1 MDLYRF
7 KMVVYIERR
16 KFIFWVE
23 CNFEMSVS
31 KTLDDKSQSVHPLK
45 FNVYFK
51 MRGEKIVTEKKII
64 VQFTML
70 TFCIAYLVSGALIA
84 LGQFGYSVHN
94 WVHTLQQFGMNI
106 PFAIYIL
113 SPAIASYIVL
123 KKNNKIAD
131 FKEWLKSVFY
141 AKNNISLYLYV
152 VAGLSLYFLIHLG
165 FSGRKE
171 MVLPFYTFFLSLP
184 GNLIIGGLEE
194 AGWMYIL
201 QPELDKKYGFVLSS
215 IYVGIIWIL
224 WHIPLFFIPG
234 TNHGEGL
241 INFWMFIVQLI
252 AFRFFNG
259 AIYKISGKGRVF
271 MCVLFHTMFN
281 AASPIFGTMTMTWA
295 GTIAANDMIVLVSII
310 TVVIYDKRISE

>member
-1 MDLYRF
+1 
-7 KMVVYIERR
+7 MV
-16 KFIFWVE
+16 
-23 CNFEMSVS
+23 
-31 KTLDDKSQSVHPLK
+31 D
-45 FNVYFK
+45 
-51 MRGEKIVTEKKII
+51 KKII
-64 VQFTML
+64 VQFTLL
-70 TFCIAYLVSGALIA
+70 TFCIAYLVSGALIV

-94 WVHTLQQFGMNI
+94 WVHSLQQFGMNI

-123 KKNNKIAD
+123 KKNSKIAD
-131 FKEWLKSVFY
+131 FKEWLKTVFY
-141 AKNNISLYLYV
+141 AKNRISVYLFV
-152 VAGLSLYFLIHLG
+152 VAGLTLYFLIHLAV
-165 FSGRKE
+165 SGRAE
-171 MVLPFYTFFLSLP
+171 MALPFYTFFLSLP

-201 QPELDKKYGFVLSS
+201 QPELDKKYGFVLSCVF
-215 IYVGIIWIL
+215 VGIIWIL

-241 INFWMFIVQLI
+241 INFGMFAVQLM

-295 GTIAANDMIVLVSII
+295 GTIAANAAIILVSIV
-310 TVVIYDKRISE
+310 TVVIYDKKSRRIV

>member
-1 MDLYRF
+1 MTD
-7 KMVVYIERR
+7 
-16 KFIFWVE
+16 
-23 CNFEMSVS
+23 
-31 KTLDDKSQSVHPLK
+31 
-45 FNVYFK
+45 
-51 MRGEKIVTEKKII
+51 KKII
-64 VQFTML
+64 VQFIAL

-94 WVHTLQQFGMNI
+94 WVYSLQQFGMNI

-131 FKEWLKSVFY
+131 FKEWLKTVFY
-141 AKNNISLYLYV
+141 VKNNISVYLFV
-152 VAGLSLYFLIHLG
+152 VAGLALYFLVHLAV
-165 FSGRKE
+165 SGSTE
-171 MVLPFYTFFLSLP
+171 MVLPFYTFFLALP

-215 IYVGIIWIL
+215 VFVGVIWAL

-241 INFWMFIVQLI
+241 INFWMFAVQLI

-281 AASPIFGTMTMTWA
+281 AASPIFGTMTMTWV
-295 GTIAANDMIVLVSII
+295 GTIAANAVIVLVSIA
-310 TVVIYDKRISE
+310 TVVIYDKKSRLIV